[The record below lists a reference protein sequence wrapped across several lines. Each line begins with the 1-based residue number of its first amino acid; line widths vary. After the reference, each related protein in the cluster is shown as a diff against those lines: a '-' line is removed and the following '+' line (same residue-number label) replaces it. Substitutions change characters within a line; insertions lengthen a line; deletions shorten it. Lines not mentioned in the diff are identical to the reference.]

1 MTDVCPHKTH
11 RRPDRGECCSNQ
23 IGKASLQAQ
32 PWLREDLGGKQAG
45 GAVAPPQQS
54 RASSFTFLHGCHP
67 PIFTPACGTGR
78 DRRGFSQ
85 GCR

>member
-32 PWLREDLGGKQAG
+32 PWLREDLGGKQGWGCSGPSPAE
-45 GAVAPPQQS
+45 QS
-54 RASSFTFLHGCHP
+54 L
-67 PIFTPACGTGR
+67 
-78 DRRGFSQ
+78 
-85 GCR
+85 